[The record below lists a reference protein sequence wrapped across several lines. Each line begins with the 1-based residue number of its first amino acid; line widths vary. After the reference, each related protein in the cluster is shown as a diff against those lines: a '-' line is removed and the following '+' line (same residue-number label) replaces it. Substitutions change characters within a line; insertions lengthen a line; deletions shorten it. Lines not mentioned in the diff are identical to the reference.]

1 MLVYLYTNVQ
11 EEGEDMKRFYPENR
25 LTESSMGERVMADLR
40 MRIISKDIHEGAILS
55 ENKLSQEY
63 NMSRSPIRDALKLLE
78 KEGLV
83 QLKRMG
89 AKVIGLSEQDI
100 DEIYDIRII
109 IESFVFKKLLKSE
122 TASLIHDLNKILE
135 MMKIAVKYHDAD
147 EFSFRDI
154 EFHEKIITFIQH
166 RHIEI
171 LWSNLRPIMEC
182 LILLSMRHRMEEN
195 KADFNR
201 VIENHELLIQAI
213 ENKDEQLVDEAF
225 YKNFNDVHKQSDDLW
240 SNPIFLKRASMY
252 HE

>member
-1 MLVYLYTNVQ
+1 
-11 EEGEDMKRFYPENR
+11 MKSFYPENR
-25 LTESSMGERVMADLR
+25 LADSSLGERVMADLR
-40 MRIISKDIHEGAILS
+40 MRIISKDVQEGAILS

-83 QLKRMG
+83 EQQRMG
-89 AKVIGLSEQDI
+89 AKVIGLTEQDI

-109 IESFVFKKLLKSE
+109 IESFVFKKLLKFE
-122 TASLIHDLNKILE
+122 TVSLNRQLNKILE
-135 MMKIAVKYHDAD
+135 MMKIAVKYEDAD
-147 EFSFRDI
+147 EFSFRDV
-154 EFHEKIITFIQH
+154 EFHEKIITSIQH

-171 LWSNLRPIMEC
+171 LWANLRPIMEC

-195 KADFNR
+195 KADFKR
-201 VIENHELLIQAI
+201 VIHNHEWLIKAI
-213 ENKDEQLVDEAF
+213 ENKDQRLVDEAF